1 MTLKKDSVKVNFI
14 YNLIYNIIN
23 IIVPLLTAPYTSRVL
38 GAANIGIYSYTYSIV
53 SSMILF
59 GALGT
64 ATYGQREIAAAGEIL
79 KKDLGYFGRFGSLK
93 P

>member
-1 MTLKKDSVKVNFI
+1 MKKDSVKVNFI

-64 ATYGQREIAAAGEIL
+64 ATY
-79 KKDLGYFGRFGSLK
+79 
-93 P
+93 

>member
-59 GALGT
+59 GQLQEMT
-64 ATYGQREIAAAGEIL
+64 L
-79 KKDLGYFGRFGSLK
+79 KKDLDYSGRSGFLK